1 MKEKQITKKSR
12 AARQNRTFRLSDYE
26 LQKLSE
32 GAKAAGMNES
42 QYVRELIIHGGVDAT
57 HAEDRRNLIR
67 QISGIATNINQ
78 MAKHCN
84 ETGWFGSME
93 ANRMRETLEKV
104 LELLK
109 ELIERWR

>member
-1 MKEKQITKKSR
+1 
-12 AARQNRTFRLSDYE
+12 
-26 LQKLSE
+26 
-32 GAKAAGMNES
+32 NES
-42 QYVRELIIHGGVDAT
+42 KYVRELIIHGGVDAT

-67 QISGIATNINQ
+67 QVSGIATNINQ

-84 ETGWFGSME
+84 EIGWFGSTDARRMKE
-93 ANRMRETLEKV
+93 ALDAV

>member
-1 MKEKQITKKSR
+1 MREKQITGRKQT
-12 AARQNRTFRLSDYE
+12 ARQNRTFRLSDYE
-26 LQKLSE
+26 LRKLSE
-32 GAKAAGMNES
+32 GARAAGMNES
-42 QYVRELIIHGGVDAT
+42 KYVRELIIHGGMDVT

-67 QISGIATNINQ
+67 QVSGIATNINQ

-84 ETGWFGSME
+84 ETGWFGCLE
-93 ANRMRETLEKV
+93 ANRMREALENV